1 MRQKRNHMIPVLM
14 LTFLVFQGAEA
25 QTYYHDA
32 HVMNQFTVTETG
44 VGALI
49 PDAYYAAFHNK
60 YRQEAYATGK
70 QAYRT
75 QLLLLLHQE
84 APYAEI
90 IDSIHTH
97 RAEIEALNIAERTPG
112 ALDAAWQMEKEK
124 ITKKQDVFKKNIEQ
138 ITRLGG
144 SPADRSDW
152 LDIYKSIDCGLQAV
166 KNAYLPMSMR
176 KKEYL
181 SIYKD
186 LVKYNQGLCQHLYQ
200 LKNRKQMSG
209 GAIKPDTVCVE
220 EVARGA
226 YDRWRNTIT
235 ISMKQ

>member
-1 MRQKRNHMIPVLM
+1 M
-14 LTFLVFQGAEA
+14 
-25 QTYYHDA
+25 
-32 HVMNQFTVTETG
+32 
-44 VGALI
+44 
-49 PDAYYAAFHNK
+49 
-60 YRQEAYATGK
+60 
-70 QAYRT
+70 
-75 QLLLLLHQE
+75 
-84 APYAEI
+84 
-90 IDSIHTH
+90 
-97 RAEIEALNIAERTPG
+97 
-112 ALDAAWQMEKEK
+112 
-124 ITKKQDVFKKNIEQ
+124 
-138 ITRLGG
+138 GG